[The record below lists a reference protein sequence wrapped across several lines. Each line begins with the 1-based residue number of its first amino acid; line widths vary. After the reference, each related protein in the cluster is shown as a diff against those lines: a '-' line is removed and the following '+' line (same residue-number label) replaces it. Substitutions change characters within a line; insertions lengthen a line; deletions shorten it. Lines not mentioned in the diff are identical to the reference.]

1 MNPTPTVNDSL
12 PFRPAGFSTLAEA
25 LDYAARGKTGFN
37 FYSAKGD
44 LAAVQSYAELR
55 ERAIRLARGLIAAG
69 FAPESRVAIVADT
82 TPDFMVLFFGCQY
95 ASLLAV
101 PVALPTTLGGKEAY
115 IAGLRR
121 QIEGSGAVA
130 AMAPDELVGYLREA
144 AQGLAL
150 RLVGGAK
157 DFLDLPARQADPR
170 PFRAGGRCYLQ
181 YSSGSTREP
190 LGVDIPQRALMAN
203 CHAIINHGLRAKS
216 GDRCT
221 SWLPLYHDMGLVG
234 FMLTPMICQLSVDYI
249 ATRDFARR
257 SLLWLSLISR
267 NRGTL
272 SYSPTFGYDLCA
284 RRAGT
289 GGKLDLDLGCWRAAG
304 VGGDMVQP
312 GIVARFSE
320 VFAPYGFRP
329 QAFVPSYGMAETTLA
344 VSFSPLDTGL
354 IVDEIDRR
362 QMAESGLAVP
372 APGAGAEKARPLVA
386 CGPVLPGHAA
396 EVRGEDGKPL
406 PERRIGRIHVK
417 GPSVMDGYFGQPE
430 ATGRILSRDG
440 WLDTG
445 DLGYLLG
452 GQLVITGRSKDL
464 IIVNGRNIWPQD
476 IEWAV
481 EDLPALRRGDV
492 AAFAV
497 DGAGDQE
504 EVVLL
509 VQCRTADPDA
519 RAHLVREVEAVVQR
533 TTALACKVFLIEPR
547 GLPQTSSG
555 KLSRAKAKAGYL
567 NGAYGEPLAGHRA
580 APAAA

>member
-1 MNPTPTVNDSL
+1 MTPTPTVNDNL

-37 FYSAKGD
+37 FYTAKGD
-44 LAAVQSYAELR
+44 LQATQSYAELR
-55 ERAIRLARGLIAAG
+55 QRAIRLAQGLIAAG
-69 FAPESRVAIVADT
+69 FEPEARILMIADT
-82 TPDFMVLFFGCQY
+82 TPDFMVMFFGCQY
-95 ASLLAV
+95 AGLLAV
-101 PVALPTTLGGKEAY
+101 PVSLPTTLGGKEAY

-144 AQGLAL
+144 AEGLNL
-150 RLVGGAK
+150 RLVGGAG
-157 DFLDLPARQADPR
+157 DFLNLPAGGADTR
-170 PFRAGGRCYLQ
+170 PFGGGDRGYLQ
-181 YSSGSTREP
+181 YSSGSTRAP

-203 CHAIINHGLRAKS
+203 CYAIINHGLQARS

-234 FMLTPMICQLSVDYI
+234 FMLTPMMCQLSVDYM

-272 SYSPTFGYDLCA
+272 SYSPSFGYDLCA
-284 RRAGT
+284 RRAST
-289 GGKLDLDLGCWRAAG
+289 GSKLDLDLSCWRAAG

-312 GIVARFSE
+312 GVLNRFIE
-320 VFAPYGFRP
+320 VFGEYGFKP
-329 QAFVPSYGMAETTLA
+329 TTFVPSYGMAETVLA
-344 VSFSPLDTGL
+344 VSFSPLDTGAM
-354 IVDEIDRR
+354 IDEVDRR
-362 QMAESGLAVP
+362 KMAEENLAVP
-372 APGAGAEKARPLVA
+372 APGAGEEKARPLVA
-386 CGPVLPGHAA
+386 CGRTLPGHQT
-396 EVRGEDGKPL
+396 EIRDERGNILGD
-406 PERRIGRIHVK
+406 RRIGRIYVK
-417 GPSVMDGYFGQPE
+417 GPSVMAGYFQQKE
-430 ATGRILSRDG
+430 ASDLVLSADG

-445 DLGYLLG
+445 DLGYSLD

-464 IIVNGRNIWPQD
+464 ILANGRNIWPQD

-492 AAFAV
+492 AAFSV
-497 DGAGDQE
+497 NGAHDQE

-509 VQCRTADPDA
+509 VQCRSSDPES
-519 RAHLVREVEAVVQR
+519 RTQLVREIEAAVQR
-533 TTALACKVFLIEPR
+533 SAALACKVYLIEPR

-555 KLSRAKAKAGYL
+555 KLSRAKAKANYL
-567 NGAYGEPLAGHRA
+567 GGIYGTPLAGHS
-580 APAAA
+580 PAVLA